1 MPAHSTIITLD
12 TKFKLCIIKD
22 NNDAIFPVSFMT
34 LRKMPNKKKDMNLK
48 LSLQF
53 ILGSMSER
61 KKEIS

>member
-34 LRKMPNKKKDMNLK
+34 LRKMPNKKRYELK
-48 LSLQF
+48 NCTYNSF
-53 ILGSMSER
+53 LGV
-61 KKEIS
+61 

>member
-34 LRKMPNKKKDMNLK
+34 LRKMPNKKRYELK
-48 LSLQF
+48 IVLAIHF
-53 ILGSMSER
+53 G
-61 KKEIS
+61 

>member
-34 LRKMPNKKKDMNLK
+34 LRKMPNKKDMNLK
-48 LSLQF
+48 IVLVIHF
-53 ILGSMSER
+53 WEY
-61 KKEIS
+61 E

>member
-48 LSLQF
+48 LSL
-53 ILGSMSER
+53 
-61 KKEIS
+61 